1 MKLSGKITLASGF
14 VFDYGNMINT
24 PTVTVAA
31 IEALQSRAAAAALLK
46 IREQGV
52 AKAHLS
58 KDGTPEP
65 VFFTKLPF
73 VQEGNPNTPASISKL
88 KQFGRYLQQEIDAV
102 VFWE

>member
-65 VFFTKLPF
+65 VFLR
-73 VQEGNPNTPASISKL
+73 N
-88 KQFGRYLQQEIDAV
+88 YLLFRKAILIHRLLSAN
-102 VFWE
+102 